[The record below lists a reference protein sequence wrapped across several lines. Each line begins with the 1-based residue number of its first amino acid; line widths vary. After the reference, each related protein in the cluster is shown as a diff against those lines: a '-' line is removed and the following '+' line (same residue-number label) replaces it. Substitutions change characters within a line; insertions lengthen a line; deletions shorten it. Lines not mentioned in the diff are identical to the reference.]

1 MANIILTNK
10 CNQRCPYC
18 FADDLLSSNTKDI
31 TIEDFKLAI
40 DLLLKAGEQ
49 KIGLLGGEPMLHPNF
64 RDIIGYVISKDI
76 FSVIFTNGR
85 FIDKYFDILS
95 NPKVILLVNI
105 ASSKQIG
112 DTNYSKLIENLDC
125 YCKVAGSNTNLML
138 GLNLYD
144 KAVDYSYIFHFTK
157 RYKRPFLRVSL
168 VVPPNAD
175 VYRNGID
182 YFMQFKDYLYDFLL
196 DCAKNSVIPRFD
208 CNKIPRCIFSHEQ
221 DENIK
226 NAFGKFYEYA
236 VIYGKKDCNP
246 VLDVYPDL
254 TVARCF
260 AKDKVRVNL
269 LNYCDIKELKQDLD
283 IKNHI
288 TNLLLPEQCYN
299 CKLGDACGKA
309 CLCFRK

>member
-18 FADDLLSSNTKDI
+18 FADDLLSSNTMDI

-112 DTNYSKLIENLDC
+112 DTNYSKLIENLD
-125 YCKVAGSNTNLML
+125 
-138 GLNLYD
+138 
-144 KAVDYSYIFHFTK
+144 
-157 RYKRPFLRVSL
+157 
-168 VVPPNAD
+168 
-175 VYRNGID
+175 
-182 YFMQFKDYLYDFLL
+182 
-196 DCAKNSVIPRFD
+196 
-208 CNKIPRCIFSHEQ
+208 
-221 DENIK
+221 
-226 NAFGKFYEYA
+226 
-236 VIYGKKDCNP
+236 
-246 VLDVYPDL
+246 
-254 TVARCF
+254 
-260 AKDKVRVNL
+260 
-269 LNYCDIKELKQDLD
+269 
-283 IKNHI
+283 
-288 TNLLLPEQCYN
+288 
-299 CKLGDACGKA
+299 
-309 CLCFRK
+309 